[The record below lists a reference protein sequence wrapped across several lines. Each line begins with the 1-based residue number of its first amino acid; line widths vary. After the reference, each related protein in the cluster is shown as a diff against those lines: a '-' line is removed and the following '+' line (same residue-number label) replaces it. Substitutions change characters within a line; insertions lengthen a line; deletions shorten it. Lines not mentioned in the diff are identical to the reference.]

1 MRRCSPIW
9 GLSSQARGATANRP
23 RLAGVH
29 PSLSPPAKQM
39 AKTPRA
45 RCRLEPNGEPS
56 VRAKTL
62 PGATRSKDA
71 AAPRRSRRSL
81 SRARPEASRAL
92 RRRRTG
98 RPAAGEQRAARPAR
112 LAPKRARPRARSWRA
127 SILRRREARRAL
139 KRILRLRDRQ
149 RGAAGLLLVGVRQS
163 GGVLRIENIEVGTD
177 PQLRGHLSGR
187 SQQAG
192 VRPVQFRRG

>member
-9 GLSSQARGATANRP
+9 GLSSQAKGATANRP

-45 RCRLEPNGEPS
+45 RCRLEPKAEPS

-62 PGATRSKDA
+62 PGAIRSKDA

-81 SRARPEASRAL
+81 SPARREASRAL

-98 RPAAGEQRAARPAR
+98 RPAAGEQRAARPGR
-112 LAPKRARPRARSWRA
+112 LAPKRAQPRSWRA

-149 RGAAGLLLVGVRQS
+149 GGPAGLLLVGVRQS
-163 GGVLRIENIEVGTD
+163 GGVLRIENIEVGSD
-177 PQLRGHLSGR
+177 PPLCGHLSGR